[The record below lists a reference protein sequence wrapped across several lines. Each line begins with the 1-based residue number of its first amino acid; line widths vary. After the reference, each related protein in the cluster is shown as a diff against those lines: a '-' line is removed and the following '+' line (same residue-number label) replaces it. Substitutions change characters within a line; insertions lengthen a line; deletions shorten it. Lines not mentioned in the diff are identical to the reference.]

1 MDKPPVR
8 IAIIEDEEIAGLRL
22 PEHLAE
28 SGHPIDLYFEGESF
42 LKAFQAAPHDLVI
55 TDLKLPGLS
64 GMDIIRE
71 VKNRRRD
78 TEVVVITGYASIDSA
93 IEAVRAGAFHYLTKP

>member
-8 IAIIEDEEIAGLRL
+8 IAIIEDEKISGLRL
-22 PEHLAE
+22 QEHLSE
-28 SGHPIDLYFEGESF
+28 SGQPVDLYFEGESF

-64 GMDIIRE
+64 GMDIIRG
-71 VKNRRRD
+71 VKSRRQD

-93 IEAVRAGAFHYLTKP
+93 IEAVRAPFTI